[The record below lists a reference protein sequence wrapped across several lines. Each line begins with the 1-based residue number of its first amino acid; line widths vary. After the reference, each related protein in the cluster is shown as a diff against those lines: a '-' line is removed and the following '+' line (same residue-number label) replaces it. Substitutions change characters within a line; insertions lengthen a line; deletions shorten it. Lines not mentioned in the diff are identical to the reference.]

1 MARVDKIRNEL
12 IDKILT
18 IKDKD
23 FLMALDNLISSN
35 AAEREMEKLTAEQI
49 DMLNMSEEDIKKGRL
64 ISQEAMDKRNLEWLN
79 EL

>member
-35 AAEREMEKLTAEQI
+35 PAEREMEKLTAEQI